1 MARTFVISKGDACV
15 ILPEKGTVITTVG
28 SARIWYNL
36 AGGVVEIRLGYDEED
51 STQSFTKE
59 DLQEFINLLEALK
72 VAM

>member
-15 ILPEKGTVITTVG
+15 ILPDSGNVLTTPS
-28 SARIWYNL
+28 SARIWYNI
-36 AGGVVEIRLGYDEED
+36 AGEIVAIRLGYDDEE